1 VLRILKMSKERLI
14 AATISRPRPLD
25 GETWRSSF
33 NYSTS
38 LAESTATQ
46 FIVRISPYNPKW
58 QDIQFSIARSV
69 TIGGDET
76 LHRDLFSGNR
86 ISAYLDDRL
95 YIGDPKGADEK
106 FTVEI
111 YEVRKM
117 DQATLAHTKRLS
129 CIW

>member
-1 VLRILKMSKERLI
+1 MLRILKMSKERLI

-25 GETWRSSF
+25 GQAWRSSYY
-33 NYSTS
+33 YSTA
-38 LAESTATQ
+38 LAGPTATH
-46 FIVRISPYNPKW
+46 FIARISPYNPKW
-58 QDIQFSIARSV
+58 QEIHFSIARYG
-69 TIGGDET
+69 TDEI
-76 LHRDLFSGNR
+76 LHEDVYSGNR
-86 ISAYLDDRL
+86 ISAYLDSRL
-95 YIGDPKGADEK
+95 YIGAPKGADEK